1 MNYKYRD
8 FISSV
13 GQSPKPHGISVVP
26 KISPNMNPNSN
37 ERNIPSTR
45 LSKPLLTRLLSEIIV
60 PKVMD
65 ITGPIRGDTNI
76 AATIFEALFS
86 TSPRAAKELHKEILK
101 TIK

>member
-26 KISPNMNPNSN
+26 KIKPKMNPKSN
-37 ERNIPSTR
+37 EKNIPKIR
-45 LSKPLLTRLLSEIIV
+45 LSKPLLIRLLSAIMV

-76 AATIFEALFS
+76 AATMFEALFS
-86 TSPRAAKELHKEILK
+86 TSPRAAKEL
-101 TIK
+101 